1 MSAAPKTAAQRHA
14 QVTSLLL
21 KEGRVLP
28 CRVIAEHI
36 GMTVGS
42 TGMLLR
48 SMRDDGKVCVTSKG
62 HRSCEW
68 GFPSVVAEHQ
78 RKAAQAKAEEAAR
91 RASRCAVSIQ
101 KAKNQADHQ
110 RRLDNALAADFEWAD
125 TTPTRRIVEAG
136 QWRAEPIRT
145 PNSVFALGAA

>member
-1 MSAAPKTAAQRHA
+1 MRAAPKTAEQRRA
-14 QVTSLLL
+14 QVTHLLL

-28 CRVIAEHI
+28 CRLIAEHI

-48 SMRDDGKVCVTSKG
+48 SMRDDGKVWTTSKG

-78 RKAAQAKAEEAAR
+78 RKAQQAKADEAAR
-91 RASRCAVSIQ
+91 KASRCAVAVQ
-101 KAKNQADHQ
+101 KAKNKADHQ
-110 RRLDNALAADFEWAD
+110 RRVDNVLAADFEWAD

-145 PNSVFALGAA
+145 PNSVFALGSA